1 MIPALAAEVGEAT
14 GSQAPA
20 FQPLSVRRRRAAR
33 RVHAPLLR
41 LQANHGTTG
50 IQKQATLGKKKH
62 LFYYWN
68 WNTCKCYGTF
78 AFLSSN
84 FTYYCNISH
93 TANPYK
99 FMV

>member
-50 IQKQATLGKKKH
+50 IQKQATLGKKNTF
-62 LFYYWN
+62 LLLELEYMQMLWNICIFILQFYILLQYFSY
-68 WNTCKCYGTF
+68 CKS
-78 AFLSSN
+78 L
-84 FTYYCNISH
+84 
-93 TANPYK
+93 
-99 FMV
+99 

>member
-50 IQKQATLGKKKH
+50 IQKQATLGKKNTF
-62 LFYYWN
+62 LLLELEYMQMLWN
-68 WNTCKCYGTF
+68 ICIFILQLYILLQYFSYGKS
-78 AFLSSN
+78 L
-84 FTYYCNISH
+84 
-93 TANPYK
+93 
-99 FMV
+99 